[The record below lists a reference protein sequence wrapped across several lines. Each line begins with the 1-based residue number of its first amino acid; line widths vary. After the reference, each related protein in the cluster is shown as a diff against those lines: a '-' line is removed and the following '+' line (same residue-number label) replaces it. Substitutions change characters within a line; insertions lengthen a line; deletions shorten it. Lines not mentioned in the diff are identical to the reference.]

1 MILDQ
6 RHRGIDVQRQERFT
20 SAERVIR
27 AGFWINAAL
36 MLLKLSCGYFGG
48 SEAVFADGVESA
60 SDFVAI
66 SSTMVALRIGRRPLD
81 GSHPYGHGR
90 AESISAILVSLVIL
104 LSGFGI
110 LAQAMFT
117 IRSGNLPKPE
127 LIAVMAAVLTIVIKE
142 SLYRFSQRIGARL
155 ESPAVLAIAKDH
167 RKDALTSVATLA
179 GVVGAYFGVGIMDPL
194 AAALTS
200 IFIFIIAFE
209 TFRGAAHD
217 LMDGRPP
224 EKLIGDIRALAE
236 QYEGVEHVHDIRAR
250 RSGQFLIVDLK
261 LDMDP
266 DMTVRKSHYI
276 STQVKKGIFRMFP
289 NVGDVMI
296 HINPHDEQH
305 TDLTRL

>member
-1 MILDQ
+1 M
-6 RHRGIDVQRQERFT
+6 QRQERFV

-27 AGFWINAAL
+27 TGFWINAAL
-36 MLLKLSCGYFGG
+36 MLLKLSCGYFGR

-60 SDFVAI
+60 SDFIAI
-66 SSTMVALRIGRRPLD
+66 SSTMVALRIGRQPLD

-90 AESISAILVSLVIL
+90 AESISAIVVALIIV

-110 LAQAMFT
+110 LAQAVYT
-117 IRSGNLPKPE
+117 IKSGSFPKPE
-127 LIAVMAAVLTIVIKE
+127 LIAVMAAVLTIVVKE
-142 SLYRFSQRIGARL
+142 FLYRYSQRVGTAL

-167 RKDALTSVATLA
+167 RKDALTSIATLA
-179 GVVGAYFGVGIMDPL
+179 GVVGAFFGIGIMDPL
-194 AAALTS
+194 AAGLTS
-200 IFIFIIAFE
+200 LFIFVIAYE

-224 EKLIGDIRALAE
+224 GKLVSDIRSLAE

-296 HINPHDEQH
+296 HINPHDEKH